1 MRGAVRQRPFGS
13 PAADLGDRQQVDTVI
28 LAVDHE
34 GQVFMD
40 GVVAVAA
47 HGSALLAHH
56 NSAHSS
62 PPAFGAAAR
71 AGRNGLLANGFSVA
85 RRTAVLPSSRSCSA
99 ADLSGRWAALHIRSR
114 RTRATP
120 TH

>member
-40 GVVAVAA
+40 RDVAVAG
-47 HGSALLAHH
+47 HGSALLAHQ

-62 PPAFGAAAR
+62 PPAFGPAAR
-71 AGRNGLLANGFSVA
+71 AGRASSEERRVGKGCISTCTA
-85 RRTAVLPSSRSCSA
+85 RWSPY
-99 ADLSGRWAALHIRSR
+99 H
-114 RTRATP
+114 
-120 TH
+120 

>member
-40 GVVAVAA
+40 GVVAVAG
-47 HGSALLAHH
+47 HGSALLAHQ

-71 AGRNGLLANGFSVA
+71 AGRTGLLATGFCVRSEEHTSELQSLM
-85 RRTAVLPSSRSCSA
+85 RISYAVFCLKKKKQ
-99 ADLSGRWAALHIRSR
+99 DK
-114 RTRATP
+114 
-120 TH
+120 